1 MFKSQKEIYDKLNEK
16 ISPLSSDKIIFLS
29 GKSGV
34 GKSFVINSLKNS
46 IQNRYSS
53 PICYLN
59 GDSVC
64 QNRDYYCFKYAL
76 NNMTIKYEQRKKLTI
91 IASKTVSDIPYCGT
105 VSQEILSDI
114 FDQFEIRQKQKNYF
128 LNDDEQDIVYRLNYL
143 FDKKDSLIICDN
155 IQYFDAKSLELLYLL
170 ITSEEETFDF
180 LKNCQFL
187 FIYTESGENISPII
201 KKIIEEKVTVKYKIS
216 SIQFEEIEEVLNV
229 FNCKIHLDNEIKKII
244 FKLADGHL
252 EVIKQIILQ
261 MNDSVSNLDSMAKSS
276 DAKEALDKLITDKL
290 SSLGA
295 SGCQISQVLEY
306 ASLIG
311 KTFSNSE
318 LSQIVELNKQEF
330 YDAINKSNEM
340 ELINTQNYY
349 SNFSH
354 DIIQLLFKKKAGRN
368 LNHYYSRM
376 KECIK
381 ELYPADYKQR
391 IEIAEN
397 LGDIHEAIKLAS
409 LYYIKRK
416 YAFDPNK
423 EENYIQIISLNS
435 EIKDFL
441 DDMHS
446 AYVEFNNENYEHVIS
461 ILNHIVY
468 LIPIELSAEKD
479 ILKSIALTKSLNDD
493 KRQEAINCL
502 DNYNLESLNNEGD
515 LYLRILLAKIS
526 AYSHMSQTED
536 AKRCEKEIIKYL
548 EPKQYYDDTA
558 RTLIYILYRKA
569 NSMHECNYAEK
580 YINKSVVYFAPLPG
594 QKAPLNPIQYLMS
607 LGNHAGILIE
617 CGKFDEAYIEIKKA
631 QNLVRDNSIKFPRLH
646 IIDNNYLL
654 SVYLSDNSQK
664 GQILEAY
671 KKLLYLPQNA
681 DNIFIQ
687 SNYCAL
693 LAVNGEPQKACDM
706 LEEIKSKLPLISEK
720 FYESCIYNNLLVLKL
735 YFKQYEEAEQLLN
748 ELKSYNKGILDEA
761 YYQKKYEIFQKSID
775 SQLDIP
781 IEKIDDFIFDFCSEY
796 QESWNYWGR
805 SFDYTALYYWSDI

>member
-114 FDQFEIRQKQKNYF
+114 FDRFEIRQKQKNYF

-354 DIIQLLFKKKAGRN
+354 DII
-368 LNHYYSRM
+368 
-376 KECIK
+376 
-381 ELYPADYKQR
+381 
-391 IEIAEN
+391 
-397 LGDIHEAIKLAS
+397 
-409 LYYIKRK
+409 
-416 YAFDPNK
+416 
-423 EENYIQIISLNS
+423 
-435 EIKDFL
+435 
-441 DDMHS
+441 
-446 AYVEFNNENYEHVIS
+446 
-461 ILNHIVY
+461 
-468 LIPIELSAEKD
+468 
-479 ILKSIALTKSLNDD
+479 
-493 KRQEAINCL
+493 
-502 DNYNLESLNNEGD
+502 
-515 LYLRILLAKIS
+515 
-526 AYSHMSQTED
+526 
-536 AKRCEKEIIKYL
+536 
-548 EPKQYYDDTA
+548 
-558 RTLIYILYRKA
+558 
-569 NSMHECNYAEK
+569 
-580 YINKSVVYFAPLPG
+580 
-594 QKAPLNPIQYLMS
+594 
-607 LGNHAGILIE
+607 
-617 CGKFDEAYIEIKKA
+617 
-631 QNLVRDNSIKFPRLH
+631 
-646 IIDNNYLL
+646 
-654 SVYLSDNSQK
+654 
-664 GQILEAY
+664 
-671 KKLLYLPQNA
+671 
-681 DNIFIQ
+681 
-687 SNYCAL
+687 
-693 LAVNGEPQKACDM
+693 
-706 LEEIKSKLPLISEK
+706 
-720 FYESCIYNNLLVLKL
+720 
-735 YFKQYEEAEQLLN
+735 
-748 ELKSYNKGILDEA
+748 
-761 YYQKKYEIFQKSID
+761 
-775 SQLDIP
+775 
-781 IEKIDDFIFDFCSEY
+781 
-796 QESWNYWGR
+796 
-805 SFDYTALYYWSDI
+805 